1 MSDPQIN
8 ISAEPDANGLEL
20 PSAGIV
26 VAAVAALV
34 AAWLAA
40 GSTGLL
46 AHCFRRGL
54 VWAAL
59 AVVVAAAWPRGEQA
73 GRRIL
78 ALAVAVA
85 VALAM
90 AAPRLPAA
98 NVLAAAVIL
107 AALAIGRPRADR
119 QMLLLAAAAVSA
131 LALYRHANTSIPFLW
146 LASDAAAGWLGGL
159 AGTITGIPLWVG
171 STFAGI
177 DFLVLTG
184 ALYVGWLIAVR
195 PGPARAA
202 FVLVAILAGHLF
214 YLCVMT
220 LVPGLL
226 YALPVHAGAKAV
238 EPPSEV
244 WSSAAA
250 ILCGVVLCAFLVG
263 WYVAWFM
270 RAKPGWTRMAV
281 VLGVMVLIQAACLCL
296 LVFARDIVAA
306 LPAPPDPAKRVW
318 PPRSIWSLTVAV
330 RTLIPWNMQLIAC
343 AIHVAVAALML
354 RSPARPART
363 GDRPAWLSPVR
374 TAGAVLLALL
384 IPVLGTLTLG
394 KSDLAGKTV
403 VVYKEGFLNWLKP
416 KYGDYGRL
424 AIGMYGALPAHIE
437 SLGGRCLISPKLS
450 EADLDGADVLV
461 LLFPDDVWE
470 EGQLERIEAFVRGGK
485 TLLVFGEHTSVVTK
499 EPKDKKKKPVATTRD
514 VVRWAGMP
522 AWMRVWAE
530 YSAFNEV
537 LQPTGMR
544 VVFDSATFEVG
555 GWLQS
560 YEALS
565 HPATTGMPDDYNEFG
580 VVIGASMRARWPAK
594 PMLVG
599 RWGWGDP
606 GDPTKGRSMMGNHK
620 YDPGERL
627 GDILVAAEQKL
638 GKGRVIAF
646 GDTSGMTNGI
656 SVGAYKFTSRL
667 LAYAASAPSGPQE
680 TWRGVLGLFA
690 ALALAALLAWSPTW
704 WRVAASAAV
713 FAATLAVCTSA
724 SYNAATILPDGRGKI
739 FRDAKEYFSDGKGT
753 TPRDKAKTPAAR
765 PGQLPI
771 NNLAYI
777 DNSHLE
783 PFSSESWRMDG
794 TMGIT
799 LTLMRNGY
807 IVRDLS
813 DFSAERLKRA
823 GLVLSIAPGREFTRA
838 ERKAVAEFVEGGGIF
853 IITVGYD
860 DVEPSRRL
868 LADFGLMVGIEFP
881 YTGEHALGVNP
892 QGEQASDHRHAHTYA
907 DTEATPKASTSLATR
922 RSVLKKSIV
931 EPEPQGHFKSP
942 YYHIT
947 TSPTSSYMV
956 FVRFDSGWAVNY
968 IKIEC
973 TKEVHGM
980 EDARVIANTLRRIPE
995 TGRYVNLPVVLVRRA
1010 GKGKF
1015 VLVGDTGFAMN
1026 KNLEVEGGWAFEG
1039 MRENPHFWRWFLA
1052 DLRGQEQWLPPKP
1065 VPVVD
1070 THDHDHDEDDAE

>member
-1 MSDPQIN
+1 
-8 ISAEPDANGLEL
+8 
-20 PSAGIV
+20 
-26 VAAVAALV
+26 
-34 AAWLAA
+34 LAA
-40 GSTGLL
+40 
-46 AHCFRRGL
+46 A
-54 VWAAL
+54 
-59 AVVVAAAWPRGEQA
+59 VAAAWPRGERA

-78 ALAVAVA
+78 ALAAAVA

-131 LALYRHANTSIPFLW
+131 FALYRHANTSIPFLW
-146 LASDAAAGWLGGL
+146 LAADAAAGWLGHL
-159 AGTITGIPLWVG
+159 AGTITGLPLWVG
-171 STFAGI
+171 STFAGL

-184 ALYVGWLIAVR
+184 ALYAGWLIMFR

-202 FVLVAILAGHLF
+202 LVLAAILAGHLF
-214 YLCVMT
+214 YLCALT
-220 LVPGLL
+220 LAPGLL
-226 YALPVHAGAKAV
+226 YALPVHAGAKAA
-238 EPPSEV
+238 EPPPAV
-244 WSSAAA
+244 WSQAGP
-250 ILCGVVLCAFLVG
+250 ILCGVVLCAFLAG

-270 RAKPGWTRMAV
+270 RARPGRTRMAV
-281 VLGVMVLIQAACLCL
+281 VLGVLVLIQAACFCL

-318 PPRSIWSLTVAV
+318 PPRSVWSLTVAV

-343 AIHVAVAALML
+343 AVHVAVAALML
-354 RSPARPART
+354 RSPARPARA
-363 GDRPAWLSPVR
+363 GGRPAWLGPVL
-374 TAGAVLLALL
+374 TGGAVLLALL

-416 KYGDYGRL
+416 KHDDYGRL
-424 AIGMYGALPAHIE
+424 AIGMYGALPAHVE
-437 SLGGRCLISPKLS
+437 SLGGRCLISPELS
-450 EADLDGADVLV
+450 QADLDGADVLV

-470 EGQLERIEAFVRGGK
+470 EDQLERIEGFVRGGK

-499 EPKDKKKKPVATTRD
+499 EPKDKEKKPVASIRD
-514 VVRWAGMP
+514 VVQWTGMP
-522 AWMRVWAE
+522 AWMRTWTE
-530 YSAFNEV
+530 YSAFNEL

-544 VVFDSATFEVG
+544 VIFDSATFEVG

-594 PMLVG
+594 PILVG

-627 GDILVAAEQKL
+627 GDILVAAEQRI

-667 LAYAASAPSGPQE
+667 LGYAASAPSGPQE

-690 ALALAALLAWSPTW
+690 ALALAALLGSSPTW
-704 WRVAASAAV
+704 RRVAASAAV

-753 TPRDKAKTPAAR
+753 TPRDKAQAPVTR

-794 TMGIT
+794 TMGVT

-838 ERKAVAEFVEGGGIF
+838 EREAVREFVEGGGIF

-868 LADFGLMVGIEFP
+868 LADFGLMVGLEFP
-881 YTGEHALGVNP
+881 YTGEHVLGVNP
-892 QGEQASDHRHAHTYA
+892 QGEQASGHTHVHTHA
-907 DTEATPKASTSLATR
+907 DTEANTKAAPNAATSPAAR

-942 YYHIT
+942 YYRIS

-968 IKIEC
+968 VRIEC
-973 TKEVHGM
+973 TKQACGLK
-980 EDARVIANTLRRIPE
+980 DARVIANTLRRVPE
-995 TGRYVNLPVVLVRRA
+995 TGKHVNLPVILVREA
-1010 GKGKF
+1010 GKGKV

-1026 KNLEVEGGWAFEG
+1026 KNLEVESGWAFEG

-1052 DLRGQEQWLPPKP
+1052 DLRGQEQWLPPEPKP
-1065 VPVVD
+1065 KAAAD
-1070 THDHDHDEDDAE
+1070 DHNHDEEDAE